1 MDPKTQAV
9 TAVQLLT
16 PLVDRTR
23 EDQLDKATPCAS
35 WAVRDLLNHVIGGG
49 HMFAA
54 GLRGEAI
61 GGDPDADLVGEDHR
75 ASFHGAIDGFTAA
88 LEATDDLDKMVTL
101 PFGTMPAVIALQLA
115 AGDLLVHSWDLSQA
129 TGQAFDPPTDFVE
142 ASYAFF
148 QVAVTDDLRAAGMFG
163 PAQPVDDDAP
173 PLAKLLA
180 HAGRQP

>member
-1 MDPKTQAV
+1 
-9 TAVQLLT
+9 
-16 PLVDRTR
+16 
-23 EDQLDKATPCAS
+23 
-35 WAVRDLLNHVIGGG
+35 
-49 HMFAA
+49 
-54 GLRGEAI
+54 
-61 GGDPDADLVGEDHR
+61 
-75 ASFHGAIDGFTAA
+75 
-88 LEATDDLDKMVTL
+88 
-101 PFGTMPAVIALQLA
+101 LA